1 MMSMTTQMSDELTD
15 LINTD
20 RVRSS
25 IRRLFQN
32 DIAECLS
39 ELFQNSQR
47 ARARKVE
54 IITGEEG
61 FTYRDDGHGLLNGV
75 EGFHT
80 LLKIAESNF
89 DNETITEQDPMGLGI
104 HALLAHDAIR
114 RVTFASCGYRLM
126 LDTKRWWADRDYYSH
141 WFTQLEE
148 LPELVKGFEV
158 SIVADAKLVQQLK
171 QVFTH
176 STYPY
181 RKTSPAEG
189 YEGYL
194 EITLDGTKIDTKLP
208 HWARIEQPLIKTSY
222 QGSRLTIGFDCEYG
236 SRKSSVNWYGQ
247 VIEVDFHSGFKFYL
261 EVRSGRPVNPLSPT
275 RRGLINDATYEAL
288 IRTVHDE
295 IFRFVFDLSNHSQIK
310 PEHIAAC
317 FHMDGECA
325 RRESPY
331 IVAAEMLPL
340 DNPSSQEDLDCLS
353 DSKLFTYDTAPRLLL
368 EGVTVLD
375 REGQQHEDEH
385 GLSSFVKLVGKC
397 YVLKYGDPKRLKVE
411 SLWWKPGRCQR
422 EFFHE
427 PGEWGIWDCVHPPTV
442 WHPVDRQPVFSFND
456 ASNWDVGDVDWTVG
470 TNDMVAFLRGDAWAG
485 FNQENDEHNYEE
497 LQESYEESIDRVLRE
512 VIGNCVPVRFTVHD
526 LQVFMQTKDARIQ
539 KVRYHYE
546 GQSVSPQEITVVNA
560 KGEEVRLK
568 LL

>member
-1 MMSMTTQMSDELTD
+1 MISMTTQVPDGLTD
-15 LINTD
+15 LINAD

-54 IITGEEG
+54 IVTREDG
-61 FTYRDDGHGLLNGV
+61 FTYRDDGHGLLGGV

-89 DNETITEQDPMGLGI
+89 DNETISDQDPMGLGI

-114 RVTFASCGYRLM
+114 QVTFASGGYRLS
-126 LDTKRWWADRDYYSH
+126 LDTKRWWEDRAYYTH
-141 WFTQLEE
+141 WYKQLEE
-148 LPELVKGFEV
+148 LPEPVKGFEV
-158 SIVADAKLVQQLK
+158 TVLADAKLVEQLK

-181 RKTSPAEG
+181 RKTGPAEG

-194 EITLDGTKIDTKLP
+194 KITLDGAKIDTRLP

-247 VIEVDFHSGFKFYL
+247 VIEVDFHSGFKFHL
-261 EVRSGRPVNPLSPT
+261 DVRSGRPVNPLSPT
-275 RRGLINDATYEAL
+275 RRGLISDAAYEAL
-288 IRTVHDE
+288 IQFVKDE
-295 IFRFVFDLSNHSQIK
+295 IFRFVFDLSNRPQVK
-310 PEHIAAC
+310 PEYVAAC
-317 FHMDGECA
+317 FHMDGERA

-331 IVAAEMLPL
+331 IVVAEMLPL
-340 DNPSSQEDLDCLS
+340 ENPSSKEDLDCTG
-353 DSKLFTYDTAPRLLL
+353 DSELFTYDAAPRLLL

-375 REGQQHEDEH
+375 GEGQQHEDEH
-385 GLSSFVKLVGKC
+385 GLSSFIKLIGKC
-397 YVLKYGDPKRLKVE
+397 YALKHGDPKRLKVE
-411 SLWWKPGRCQR
+411 NLWWKPGRVLR
-422 EFFHE
+422 EFFYE
-427 PGEWGIWDCVHPPTV
+427 PGEWGVGDCVRPPAE
-442 WHPVDRQPVFSFND
+442 WHGADQQPVFTFND
-456 ASNWDVGDVDWTVG
+456 ASNWDVADVDWTVG
-470 TNDMVAFLRGDAWAG
+470 ATDMVSFLRNESWSG
-485 FNQENDEHNYEE
+485 FDQENDEHNYEE
-497 LQESYEESIDRVLRE
+497 LQESYEDSIDRVLRE

-526 LQVFMQTKDARIQ
+526 LQAFMPTKDARIQ

-546 GQSVSPQEITVVNA
+546 EQRISPHEITVMNA